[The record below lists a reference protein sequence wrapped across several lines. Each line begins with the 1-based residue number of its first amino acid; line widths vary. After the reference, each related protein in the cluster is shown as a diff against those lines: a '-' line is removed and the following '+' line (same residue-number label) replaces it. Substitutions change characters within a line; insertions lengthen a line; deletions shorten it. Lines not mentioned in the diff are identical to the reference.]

1 MTIQTH
7 DFPNAADTDSVLDVH
22 PVAGRIGAEIRGV
35 RLGGD
40 VDNATVEAIRAAL
53 YRHKVIFF
61 RNQTHLDDAGQEAF
75 AERLGDPLAHPTVPV
90 AAGSRFLLELDSKEG
105 EAASAWHTDIT
116 FLPAY
121 PAASILRAIT
131 IPPAGG
137 DTLWANAVTAYETLP
152 EPLKALVETLRAV
165 HTNAF
170 DYAQQRPEATSEQ
183 RKEMLALAIADKPLF
198 RLDERELRRDTPSW
212 TSQTLQEWRAE
223 QGPDQPLAFIIGQD
237 SLLNFPT
244 WHQYETI
251 LENSHLLVCRRP
263 GYPLT
268 MREEQYQQWL
278 EDHLTD
284 NVEDLHNQPAGKIY
298 LAETPWFDI
307 SATLIRERLQQ
318 GLACDDLLPTPVL
331 AYIRAHGLYQK
342 SADE

>member
-1 MTIQTH
+1 MHSLQ
-7 DFPNAADTDSVLDVH
+7 
-22 PVAGRIGAEIRGV
+22 
-35 RLGGD
+35 
-40 VDNATVEAIRAAL
+40 AL
-53 YRHKVIFF
+53 YGGTFDPVHYG
-61 RNQTHLDDAGQEAF
+61 HLKPVEI
-75 AERLGDPLAHPTVPV
+75 LANLIGLQRGTIMPNNVPPH
-90 AAGSRFLLELDSKEG
+90 R
-105 EAASAWHTDIT
+105 
-116 FLPAY
+116 P
-121 PAASILRAIT
+121 
-131 IPPAGG
+131 
-137 DTLWANAVTAYETLP
+137 
-152 EPLKALVETLRAV
+152 
-165 HTNAF
+165 
-170 DYAQQRPEATSEQ
+170 QPEATSEQ

-212 TSQTLQEWRAE
+212 TSQTLQEWRTE

-244 WHQYETI
+244 WHKYETI

-268 MREEQYQQWL
+268 MREAQYQQWL
-278 EDHLTD
+278 EDHLTA

-318 GLACDDLLPTPVL
+318 GLACDDLLPAPVL
-331 AYIRAHGLYQK
+331 AYIHTHGLYQK

>member
-1 MTIQTH
+1 M
-7 DFPNAADTDSVLDVH
+7 DSMHSLQ
-22 PVAGRIGAEIRGV
+22 
-35 RLGGD
+35 
-40 VDNATVEAIRAAL
+40 AL
-53 YRHKVIFF
+53 YGGTFDPVHYG
-61 RNQTHLDDAGQEAF
+61 HLKPVEI
-75 AERLGDPLAHPTVPV
+75 LANLIGLQRVTIMPNNVPPH
-90 AAGSRFLLELDSKEG
+90 R
-105 EAASAWHTDIT
+105 
-116 FLPAY
+116 P
-121 PAASILRAIT
+121 
-131 IPPAGG
+131 
-137 DTLWANAVTAYETLP
+137 
-152 EPLKALVETLRAV
+152 
-165 HTNAF
+165 
-170 DYAQQRPEATSEQ
+170 QPEATSEQ

-244 WHQYETI
+244 WHKYETI
-251 LENSHLLVCRRP
+251 LENSHLLVSRRP

-268 MREEQYQQWL
+268 MREAQYQQWL
-278 EDHLTD
+278 EDHLTA

-318 GLACDDLLPTPVL
+318 GLACDDLLPAPVL
-331 AYIRAHGLYQK
+331 AYIHTHGLYQK

>member
-1 MTIQTH
+1 M
-7 DFPNAADTDSVLDVH
+7 DSRHSLQ
-22 PVAGRIGAEIRGV
+22 
-35 RLGGD
+35 
-40 VDNATVEAIRAAL
+40 AL
-53 YRHKVIFF
+53 YGGTFDPVHYG
-61 RNQTHLDDAGQEAF
+61 HLKPVEI
-75 AERLGDPLAHPTVPV
+75 LANLIGLQRVTIMPNNVPPH
-90 AAGSRFLLELDSKEG
+90 R
-105 EAASAWHTDIT
+105 
-116 FLPAY
+116 P
-121 PAASILRAIT
+121 
-131 IPPAGG
+131 
-137 DTLWANAVTAYETLP
+137 
-152 EPLKALVETLRAV
+152 
-165 HTNAF
+165 
-170 DYAQQRPEATSEQ
+170 QPEATSEQ

-212 TSQTLQEWRAE
+212 TSQTLQEWRTE

-244 WHQYETI
+244 WHKYETI

-298 LAETPWFDI
+298 LAEPPWFDI

-331 AYIRAHGLYQK
+331 AYIHAHGLYQK

>member
-1 MTIQTH
+1 M
-7 DFPNAADTDSVLDVH
+7 DSMHSLQ
-22 PVAGRIGAEIRGV
+22 
-35 RLGGD
+35 
-40 VDNATVEAIRAAL
+40 AL
-53 YRHKVIFF
+53 YGGTFDPVHYG
-61 RNQTHLDDAGQEAF
+61 HLKPVEI
-75 AERLGDPLAHPTVPV
+75 LANLIGLQRVTIMPNNVPPH
-90 AAGSRFLLELDSKEG
+90 R
-105 EAASAWHTDIT
+105 
-116 FLPAY
+116 P
-121 PAASILRAIT
+121 
-131 IPPAGG
+131 
-137 DTLWANAVTAYETLP
+137 
-152 EPLKALVETLRAV
+152 
-165 HTNAF
+165 
-170 DYAQQRPEATSEQ
+170 QPEATSEQ
-183 RKEMLALAIADKPLF
+183 RKKMLALAIADKPLF

-244 WHQYETI
+244 WHKYETI

-268 MREEQYQQWL
+268 MREAQYQQWL
-278 EDHLTD
+278 EDHLTA

-318 GLACDDLLPTPVL
+318 GLACDDLLPAPVL
-331 AYIRAHGLYQK
+331 AYIHTHGLYQK